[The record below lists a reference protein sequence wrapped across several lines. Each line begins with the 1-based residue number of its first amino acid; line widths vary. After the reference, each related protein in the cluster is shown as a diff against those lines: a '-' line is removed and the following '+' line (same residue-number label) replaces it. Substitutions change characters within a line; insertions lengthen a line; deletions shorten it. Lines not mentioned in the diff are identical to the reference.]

1 MHNTPLAHW
10 MRPSSFDEFFGQNHL
25 LGVNKPLRVAL
36 EKGHLHSMLL
46 YGPPGTGKTSL
57 AHLIAKSCDAVVET
71 LSAINS
77 GVKELRELIEKA
89 QIIKHQPIVVFID
102 EIHRYNKAQQ
112 DLLLPYIEEGTLVVI
127 GASTENPAF
136 SINDA
141 LLSRMHIYH
150 LKALDEHAL
159 IEILQNALA
168 KITYHEQ
175 RQVNFP
181 SELQQYLIESVDGD
195 ARKLLNNLEFLI
207 NSQEGDVVINKEN
220 LESILEG
227 RMRRFDKQGQ
237 HFYQQISALHK
248 SIRGSDSDAALYWL
262 CRMLDGG
269 CDPLYIGR
277 RLVRIASEDIGLADP
292 RALEITTNAC
302 MAYERL
308 GSPEGELALAQA
320 VVYLAV
326 AAKSDAVYMAF
337 QKAMSYVKSHG
348 SDEVPLNLHHPHYYR
363 HPHDYPQGVIPGE
376 RYFPN
381 NQERTPFYQPKQR
394 GLEIK
399 ISQKWEWI
407 KSVLDSKSQK
417 QEKEKNKKIDENA

>member
-1 MHNTPLAHW
+1 MHNMPLAHW
-10 MRPSSFDEFFGQNHL
+10 MRPTSFDEFFGQSHL
-25 LGVNKPLRVAL
+25 VGANKPLRVAL

-46 YGPPGTGKTSL
+46 YGPSGTGKTSL
-57 AHLIAKSCDAVVET
+57 AHLIAKSCHATVET

-77 GVKELRELIEKA
+77 GVKELREVIEKA
-89 QIIKHQPIVVFID
+89 QILKHQRLIVFID

-112 DLLLPYIEEGTLVVI
+112 DVLLPYIEDGTFVVI
-127 GASTENPAF
+127 GATTENPAF
-136 SINDA
+136 AMNDA
-141 LLSRMHIYH
+141 LLSRMQIYR
-150 LKALDEHAL
+150 LKALDDKAL
-159 IEILQNALA
+159 EQILQNAMA
-168 KITYHEQ
+168 KMVYHQQ
-175 RQVNFP
+175 REIDFAVG
-181 SELQQYLIESVDGD
+181 LQQRFIESVDGD
-195 ARKLLNNLEFLI
+195 ARKLLNDFEFII
-207 NSQEGDVVINKEN
+207 NSQEGKVLIDEETIQSMVD
-220 LESILEG
+220 G
-227 RMRRFDKQGQ
+227 RLRRFDNHGQ
-237 HFYQQISALHK
+237 YFHQQISALHK

-292 RALEITTNAC
+292 RALEITTHAC

-308 GSPEGELALAQA
+308 GSPEGELVLAQA

-326 AAKSDAVYMAF
+326 AAKSDAVYLAF
-337 QKAMSYVKSHG
+337 QKAMKYVKTHG

-363 HPHDYPQGVIPGE
+363 HPHDYPKGVIPGE

-381 NQERTPFYQPKQR
+381 NQQRISFYQPKQR

-407 KSVLDSKSQK
+407 KSILDSN
-417 QEKEKNKKIDENA
+417 KEK

>member
-1 MHNTPLAHW
+1 MHNMPLAHW

-25 LGVNKPLRVAL
+25 VGANKPLRVAL

-46 YGPPGTGKTSL
+46 YGPSGTGKTSL
-57 AHLIAKSCDAVVET
+57 AHLIAKSCHAMVET

-77 GVKELRELIEKA
+77 GVKELREVIEKA
-89 QIIKHQPIVVFID
+89 QILKHQRLIVFID

-112 DLLLPYIEEGTLVVI
+112 DVLLPYIEDGTFVVI
-127 GASTENPAF
+127 GATTENPAF
-136 SINDA
+136 AMNDA
-141 LLSRMHIYH
+141 LLSRMQIYR
-150 LKALDEHAL
+150 LKALDEKAL
-159 IEILQNALA
+159 EQILQNAMA
-168 KITYHEQ
+168 KMVYHQQ
-175 RQVNFP
+175 REIDFAAG
-181 SELQQYLIESVDGD
+181 LQQRFIESVDGD
-195 ARKLLNNLEFLI
+195 ARKLLNDFEFII
-207 NSQEGDVVINKEN
+207 NSQEGKVLIDEETIQSMVD
-220 LESILEG
+220 G
-227 RMRRFDKQGQ
+227 RLRRFDNHGQ
-237 HFYQQISALHK
+237 HFHQQISALHK

-292 RALEITTNAC
+292 RALEITTHAC

-308 GSPEGELALAQA
+308 GSPEGELVLAQA

-326 AAKSDAVYMAF
+326 AAKSDAVYLAF
-337 QKAMSYVKSHG
+337 QKAMNHVKTHG
-348 SDEVPLNLHHPHYYR
+348 SDEVPLNLHHPYYYR
-363 HPHDYPQGVIPGE
+363 HPHDYPKGVIPGE

-381 NQERTPFYQPKQR
+381 NQQRISFYQPKQR

-407 KSVLDSKSQK
+407 KSILDSN
-417 QEKEKNKKIDENA
+417 KEK